1 MSLQKL
7 IDFSKFINF
16 NYETIKS
23 NFDLNDSSGIEES
36 KIRNCAY
43 EIAHYLI
50 ADQKDYKLKN
60 LGRLENDNLYIS
72 DIDLKIDCKACVLGA
87 IIMNRFDINSDYIYR
102 ELINDEFTKQK
113 LIDNE
118 IINLTN
124 EDLIKSG
131 TITTLIK
138 LPKDKKFLNKIRYSK
153 NNLPKYFIL
162 PKFFNL
168 SHKILKR
175 TQQKE
180 VSNLSSA

>member
-16 NYETIKS
+16 EIKIKS
-23 NFDLNDSSGIEES
+23 KFDLDDSSGIEES

-50 ADQKDYKLKN
+50 ADQKDYRLKN
-60 LGRLENDNLYIS
+60 FGRPENNGFYSS
-72 DIDLKIDCKACVLGA
+72 DIDLKIDCKACILGA
-87 IIMNRFDINSDYIYR
+87 IIMNRFNINSDYIYR
-102 ELINDEFTKQK
+102 ELVNDEFTKQK
-113 LIDNE
+113 LIDDE

-168 SHKILKR
+168 SCKILKR
-175 TQQKE
+175 MRQKE
-180 VSNLSSA
+180 VGNLSST